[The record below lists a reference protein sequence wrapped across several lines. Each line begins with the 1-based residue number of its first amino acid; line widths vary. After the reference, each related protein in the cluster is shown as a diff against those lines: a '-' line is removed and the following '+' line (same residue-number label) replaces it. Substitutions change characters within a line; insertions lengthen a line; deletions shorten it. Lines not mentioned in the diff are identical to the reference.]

1 MDRQMTA
8 TDLDDTFFPLELA
21 KKRACGPAGTLDDA
35 RASQADVIRIAGFEP
50 RSFVAGPGM
59 RSMVWVAGCHRRCPG
74 CSQPEFFG
82 FEVGQDV
89 SVDVLWQRIAAIPDL
104 DGISFSGGE
113 PFEQARPLAALAKLA
128 HASGKTVVSYTGY
141 RFEALEAD
149 RARFGALLDE
159 VDLLIDGEFR
169 AGQTGN
175 FRWRG
180 SGNQRL
186 ICLTDRITL
195 PKETD
200 VTEMQITFDAKGSG
214 IVFSGILAQDLIR
227 ELRAK
232 LNEQGFATS
241 RRGRGTATPE
251 TTPSDG
257 TAE

>member
-1 MDRQMTA
+1 MNA
-8 TDLDDTFFPLELA
+8 NDLDETFFPVGLA
-21 KKRACGPAGTLDDA
+21 KSRATQSGAHLPETNPG
-35 RASQADVIRIAGFEP
+35 RADVIRLAGFEP

-82 FEVGQDV
+82 FDVGQDV
-89 SVDVLWQRIAAIPDL
+89 PVETLWQRIAAIPDL

-128 HASGKTVVSYTGY
+128 HANGKTVVSYTGY
-141 RFEALEAD
+141 RLEALEAD
-149 RARFGALLDE
+149 RERFGSLLNE

-169 AGQTGN
+169 ADQTGHY
-175 FRWRG
+175 RWRG

-186 ICLTDRITL
+186 ICLTDRIRL
-195 PKETD
+195 PAETD

-214 IVFSGILAQDLIR
+214 LVFSGILAQDLIR

-232 LNEQGFATS
+232 LSQQGFATS
-241 RRGRGTATPE
+241 RRGRGTPAPE
-251 TTPSDG
+251 TTPPDG
-257 TAE
+257 TAG